1 MARKKAIPAI
11 THTETLCYAIYYLE
25 QDVRRWAAS
34 LEGHPEA
41 EESLSHICERQLRQ
55 LDALKQ
61 MYKIETGE
69 GFC

>member
-25 QDVRRWAAS
+25 KDVERWRTALS
-34 LEGHPEA
+34 ELPDA
-41 EESLSHICERQLRQ
+41 EERLSHICERQLRQ
-55 LDALKQ
+55 LEALKQ

-69 GFC
+69 EFC